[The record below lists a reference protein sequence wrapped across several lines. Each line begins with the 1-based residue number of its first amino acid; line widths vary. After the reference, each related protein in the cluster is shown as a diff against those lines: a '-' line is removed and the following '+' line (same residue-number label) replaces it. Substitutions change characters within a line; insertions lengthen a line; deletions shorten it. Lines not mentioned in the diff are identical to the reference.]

1 MLLLTLTTASPLVLA
16 AAFFLLV
23 PTILLLQ
30 RYLNSPLN
38 GIPGPWWARL
48 SAIPLFYK
56 SAVCRQQAQ
65 TIEDLH
71 KQYGPIVRIAPGE
84 VAVSSQASFKAV
96 HKIGSGFT
104 KSIWYGFIG
113 PTEKNHGPAGMF
125 QELDPHR
132 HAQTRK
138 MFSRGFST
146 ANLRVEWEDMVRSK
160 VVKAVKGIAAEA
172 DRANGLADVRR
183 WWTLMASDVVSEVA
197 FGEALGGL
205 DTQEMHPFFHKV
217 FASNLASTM
226 YYYMPVLYEVLSRI
240 PVPALTDFFNAWR
253 ALLDI
258 ASIAYKNSLSN
269 ASKKN
274 IFSEILAKAEND
286 PEGRLTPM
294 QVTVEAGGLIIAGS
308 DTTSESLTYLIWAA
322 LKRPE
327 VQQALQDE
335 LLAHD
340 LELRDAE
347 LEKLPVLNAVI
358 KETLRLYSAVPMP
371 QPRVVPKGGVTL
383 EGQFLPEG
391 TVVNTTP
398 YVSHRDPAVFPNP
411 ENFDYTRWLPNGSA
425 TLSNEARAAWWA
437 FGAGSYTCIGQHLAM
452 MELRLACA
460 MFFQT
465 FHGARLGSE
474 TTDDSM
480 TMMNYVVIAP
490 KGERLMVDF
499 SQVNLLPEGGYL
511 MI

>member
-1 MLLLTLTTASPLVLA
+1 MDDIDVT
-16 AAFFLLV
+16 
-23 PTILLLQ
+23 
-30 RYLNSPLN
+30 
-38 GIPGPWWARL
+38 
-48 SAIPLFYK
+48 
-56 SAVCRQQAQ
+56 
-65 TIEDLH
+65 
-71 KQYGPIVRIAPGE
+71 
-84 VAVSSQASFKAV
+84 
-96 HKIGSGFT
+96 
-104 KSIWYGFIG
+104 
-113 PTEKNHGPAGMF
+113 
-125 QELDPHR
+125 
-132 HAQTRK
+132 
-138 MFSRGFST
+138 
-146 ANLRVEWEDMVRSK
+146 
-160 VVKAVKGIAAEA
+160 
-172 DRANGLADVRR
+172 GLIYI
-183 WWTLMASDVVSEVA
+183 
-197 FGEALGGL
+197 
-205 DTQEMHPFFHKV
+205 TQMHPFFHKV

-335 LLAHD
+335 LLAYD

-411 ENFDYTRWLPNGSA
+411 EKYGSFSLA
-425 TLSNEARAAWWA
+425 PPIPIHICHELYIADTFLFLIHSESASTTPAGYPMAQRPYPPTLEPHGGLLARAATRV
-437 FGAGSYTCIGQHLAM
+437 SDNI
-452 MELRLACA
+452 
-460 MFFQT
+460 
-465 FHGARLGSE
+465 S
-474 TTDDSM
+474 
-480 TMMNYVVIAP
+480 P
-490 KGERLMVDF
+490 
-499 SQVNLLPEGGYL
+499 
-511 MI
+511 

>member
-1 MLLLTLTTASPLVLA
+1 MDDIDVTGLTY
-16 AAFFLLV
+16 
-23 PTILLLQ
+23 I
-30 RYLNSPLN
+30 
-38 GIPGPWWARL
+38 
-48 SAIPLFYK
+48 
-56 SAVCRQQAQ
+56 
-65 TIEDLH
+65 
-71 KQYGPIVRIAPGE
+71 
-84 VAVSSQASFKAV
+84 
-96 HKIGSGFT
+96 
-104 KSIWYGFIG
+104 
-113 PTEKNHGPAGMF
+113 
-125 QELDPHR
+125 
-132 HAQTRK
+132 
-138 MFSRGFST
+138 
-146 ANLRVEWEDMVRSK
+146 
-160 VVKAVKGIAAEA
+160 
-172 DRANGLADVRR
+172 
-183 WWTLMASDVVSEVA
+183 
-197 FGEALGGL
+197 
-205 DTQEMHPFFHKV
+205 TQMHPFFHKV

-240 PVPALTDFFNAWR
+240 SVPALTDFFNAWR

-335 LLAHD
+335 LLAYD

-411 ENFDYTRWLPNGSA
+411 EKYGFPSLSPTPIPIHICHELYIADTFLFLIHSESA
-425 TLSNEARAAWWA
+425 STTPAGYPMAQRPYPPTLEPHGGLLARAATRV
-437 FGAGSYTCIGQHLAM
+437 SDNI
-452 MELRLACA
+452 
-460 MFFQT
+460 
-465 FHGARLGSE
+465 S
-474 TTDDSM
+474 
-480 TMMNYVVIAP
+480 P
-490 KGERLMVDF
+490 
-499 SQVNLLPEGGYL
+499 
-511 MI
+511 

>member
-1 MLLLTLTTASPLVLA
+1 MENIDIT
-16 AAFFLLV
+16 
-23 PTILLLQ
+23 
-30 RYLNSPLN
+30 
-38 GIPGPWWARL
+38 
-48 SAIPLFYK
+48 
-56 SAVCRQQAQ
+56 
-65 TIEDLH
+65 
-71 KQYGPIVRIAPGE
+71 
-84 VAVSSQASFKAV
+84 
-96 HKIGSGFT
+96 
-104 KSIWYGFIG
+104 
-113 PTEKNHGPAGMF
+113 
-125 QELDPHR
+125 
-132 HAQTRK
+132 
-138 MFSRGFST
+138 
-146 ANLRVEWEDMVRSK
+146 
-160 VVKAVKGIAAEA
+160 
-172 DRANGLADVRR
+172 GLIYI
-183 WWTLMASDVVSEVA
+183 
-197 FGEALGGL
+197 
-205 DTQEMHPFFHKV
+205 TQMHPFFHKV

-286 PEGRLTPM
+286 PEGHLTPM

-411 ENFDYTRWLPNGSA
+411 EKCVFFLCPPPPPLPPISNPH
-425 TLSNEARAAWWA
+425 LS
-437 FGAGSYTCIGQHLAM
+437 
-452 MELRLACA
+452 
-460 MFFQT
+460 
-465 FHGARLGSE
+465 
-474 TTDDSM
+474 
-480 TMMNYVVIAP
+480 
-490 KGERLMVDF
+490 
-499 SQVNLLPEGGYL
+499 
-511 MI
+511 

>member
-1 MLLLTLTTASPLVLA
+1 MDDIDIT
-16 AAFFLLV
+16 
-23 PTILLLQ
+23 
-30 RYLNSPLN
+30 
-38 GIPGPWWARL
+38 
-48 SAIPLFYK
+48 
-56 SAVCRQQAQ
+56 
-65 TIEDLH
+65 
-71 KQYGPIVRIAPGE
+71 
-84 VAVSSQASFKAV
+84 
-96 HKIGSGFT
+96 
-104 KSIWYGFIG
+104 
-113 PTEKNHGPAGMF
+113 
-125 QELDPHR
+125 
-132 HAQTRK
+132 
-138 MFSRGFST
+138 
-146 ANLRVEWEDMVRSK
+146 
-160 VVKAVKGIAAEA
+160 
-172 DRANGLADVRR
+172 GLIYI
-183 WWTLMASDVVSEVA
+183 
-197 FGEALGGL
+197 
-205 DTQEMHPFFHKV
+205 TQMHPFFHKV

-294 QVTVEAGGLIIAGS
+294 QITVEAGGLIIAGS

-411 ENFDYTRWLPNGSA
+411 EKYVFFSLFPHPQLQSA
-425 TLSNEARAAWWA
+425 SVMNCISDTFLFLLHSESASTTPAGYPMAQRPYPPTLEPHGGLLARAATRV
-437 FGAGSYTCIGQHLAM
+437 SDNI
-452 MELRLACA
+452 
-460 MFFQT
+460 
-465 FHGARLGSE
+465 S
-474 TTDDSM
+474 
-480 TMMNYVVIAP
+480 P
-490 KGERLMVDF
+490 
-499 SQVNLLPEGGYL
+499 
-511 MI
+511 